1 MKTLKF
7 LSYLTVVLAIVVAGC
22 TEEVG
27 PKLPDFSEFIAPVL
41 TSPAT
46 ADPVEFL
53 PEEATEVFEV
63 FEWDRTDYGG
73 TDLSTNYVI
82 EIDDDE
88 DFSSPQDVENTSA
101 DSLQVS
107 VEDFNNAMLSLG
119 LIAFQEH
126 TVYVRVRSTVIGITN
141 EPLFS
146 NAIERTATIY
156 QLSECGDF
164 CSIGLIGSSAPGGWG
179 DDIDM
184 RLSDPTKVDRHSWT
198 TTLYLTNGGALKF
211 RAADAW
217 ADNWGGN
224 SFPTGTGVYGGSD
237 ISMTGAT
244 GYYKVDFNDETLA
257 YSFTL
262 ISASHATIGI
272 IGSGTVAAGDGWASD
287 IDLTQDGSDPH
298 VWTGTFT
305 LYPGE
310 VKFRAANAWDNNW
323 GSTTYPSGFG
333 TSGGPNIPIAVGGT
347 YFVYFNDASGEYF
360 FGPTANAAPYTNI
373 GIIGSA
379 TVAPPGDGW
388 AADINLIRNPANP
401 YKWSKAFALYDGEA
415 KFRANDGWT
424 VNWGASTFPGGV
436 ATQNGANI
444 PVGEDYYVVTFN
456 TLTGEYYF
464 LK

>member
-41 TSPAT
+41 TSAET

-126 TVYVRVRSTVIGITN
+126 TVFVRVRSTVIGITN
-141 EPLFS
+141 DALFS

-164 CSIGLIGSSAPGGWG
+164 CSIGLIGSSAPGGWS

-184 RLSDPTKVDRHSWT
+184 RLSDPTKVDKHSWT
-198 TTLYLTNGGALKF
+198 ATMYLTNGGALKF

-224 SFPTGTGVYGGSD
+224 SFPTGTGVYNGGD

-257 YSFTL
+257 YTFTL
-262 ISASHATIGI
+262 ITATYPTVGI
-272 IGSGTVAAGDGWASD
+272 IGSATPGGWD
-287 IDLTQDGSDPH
+287 NDTDMTQDGADPH

-305 LYPGE
+305 LVAGE
-310 VKFRAANAWDNNW
+310 AKFRANNAWDNNW
-323 GSTTYPSGFG
+323 GATTYPSGYG
-333 TSGGPNIPIAVGGT
+333 TSGGPNIPITVGGT

-360 FGPTANAAPYTNI
+360 FGPTANAAPFTNI
-373 GIIGSA
+373 GILGSSTA
-379 TVAPPGDGW
+379 TGW
-388 AADINLIRNPANP
+388 DSDTNLIRNPANP
-401 YKWSKAFALYDGEA
+401 YKWSKAFALTDGVA
-415 KFRANDGWT
+415 KFRANDAWD
-424 VNWGASTFPGGV
+424 VNWGAGTFPGGV
-436 ATQNGANI
+436 GTQGGSDI
-444 PVGEDYYVVTFN
+444 PIAEGYYVVFFN